1 MNAPKHLLRW
11 QVRMGRAVSHAGF
24 RARAAILAVIG
35 AGILVPAASAQTPFD
50 MEMDTGGAAFS
61 MGVTMPDP
69 QAVAETMLQC
79 GEASSKCMDA
89 VWDAAMPVAEPSPS
103 PPAPSAPAQP
113 EPSPSPPAPPSPPQ
127 PEPPPDSTQPKD
139 DSQASPDNSAG
150 PPTRTAQ
157 EQAPTPEG
165 VSPASEPE
173 PAELGASPPLVQKRA
188 NAAPDV
194 APLRG
199 LDALGLPAATPS
211 LPPTLQPGL
220 DWSPLM
226 LSMLLAAGSLA
237 LLLFLLVAAPQHGL
251 ARVSYQLA
259 ERRFDLSLIA
269 AVMLIGVAVGYF
281 VATWVG

>member
-1 MNAPKHLLRW
+1 MNAPKHLLRS

-24 RARAAILAVIG
+24 RARAAILAVLG

-69 QAVAETMLQC
+69 LAVAETMLQC

-103 PPAPSAPAQP
+103 PPAPSAPQQP

-127 PEPPPDSTQPKD
+127 PEPTPDSSKD
-139 DSQASPDNSAG
+139 DSGASPDKSAV
-150 PPTRTAQ
+150 PPSRTAQ
-157 EQAPTPEG
+157 GRTTPESLG
-165 VSPASEPE
+165 APSEPE
-173 PAELGASPPLVQKRA
+173 PAELGASSPLVQKRA
-188 NAAPDV
+188 STAPDV

-211 LPPTLQPGL
+211 LPPTPQPRL
-220 DWSPLM
+220 DWSPLR

-237 LLLFLLVAAPQHGL
+237 LLLFLLAAAPQHSL

-259 ERRFDLSLIA
+259 ERRFDISLIGV
-269 AVMLIGVAVGYF
+269 VMLIGVAVGYF